1 MKSNCDKCSHKEL
14 CKYRE
19 SINSEEILAKIQNDY
34 PFVADFD
41 FACKFFDKKEKII
54 TTVESVKPVKHT
66 KTVRTKKITVFEKSD
81 SKINKV
87 ATKEKDANDQPVNSD
102 DDQMDFEDIRIIDFG
117 LSNDTTS
124 ELLHIGGK
132 EMKIK
137 DLKEHIKYMSPK
149 CKNELNAKLSAFHR
163 SL

>member
-1 MKSNCDKCSHKEL
+1 MKSNCDKCLHKEL
-14 CKYRE
+14 CKYRD

-41 FACKFFDKKEKII
+41 FTCKFFNKKEKTV
-54 TTVESVKPVKHT
+54 TTIESAKPAKST
-66 KTVRTKKITVFEKSD
+66 KTVKTKKITVSEKSD

-117 LSNDTTS
+117 LSDDTTS

-132 EMKIK
+132 EMQIK
-137 DLKEHIKYMSPK
+137 DLKSHVNRMSPK

>member
-66 KTVRTKKITVFEKSD
+66 KTVRTKKIPASEKSD
-81 SKINKV
+81 SQINKV
-87 ATKEKDANDQPVNSD
+87 ATKEKDANGQSVNSD

-117 LSNDTTS
+117 LSDDTTS

-163 SL
+163 NL

>member
-19 SINSEEILAKIQNDY
+19 SINSKEMLAKIQDDY

-66 KTVRTKKITVFEKSD
+66 KTVRTKKITVSEKSD
-81 SKINKV
+81 NKINKDV
-87 ATKEKDANDQPVNSD
+87 VKEKDANDQPINSD

-117 LSNDTTS
+117 LSDDTTS

-132 EMKIK
+132 EMQIK
-137 DLKEHIKYMSPK
+137 DLKGHVKYMSPK

-163 SL
+163 NL